1 MFDRVATFARGIR
14 RSWRS
19 AGPQPV
25 LPADP
30 WRFDPACWENLWSR
44 AAVIHLPA
52 DEYVRRARTGQRPP
66 ARSGGAASFA
76 MGPTGDFQGFRV
88 YEPGDDPRSV
98 DWPATA
104 RTRQPMVRQR
114 QSESRRPVALVIDVS
129 ASLWVDDRLSQP
141 KVRPIDMA
149 FETAVWLAAAALE
162 SQSPVSLTLVSD
174 RPEAQIQAMKGRRSI
189 ERVVRSLR
197 DFRPE
202 HAGTNWT
209 SVDDLR
215 QPPQAG
221 SLVFWIS
228 DFTWLPDPHD
238 FRSKFS
244 RWSSLAVRIT
254 SHSPESPS
262 QDTLLKDVETGRLI
276 EPSQSLAHASI
287 TDRARRWSTLASVPL
302 LNLPSNATRPELL
315 LAEWLRHPLARPG
328 ANR

>member
-1 MFDRVATFARGIR
+1 MFDRVATFSRGIR

-19 AGPQPV
+19 VGPHPV
-25 LPADP
+25 LSADP
-30 WRFDPACWENLWSR
+30 WRFDPAAWENLWSR

-52 DEYVRRARTGQRPP
+52 DDYVWRVRTGLRPP

-76 MGPTGDFQGFRV
+76 MGPTGDFQGYRV

-114 QSESRRPVALVIDVS
+114 QSESRRPVGLVVDVS

-174 RPEAQIQAMKGRRSI
+174 RPEAEIPAMKGRRSI
-189 ERVVRSLR
+189 DRVVRSLR

-202 HAGTNWT
+202 RSTTDWT

-228 DFTWLPDPHD
+228 DFTWLPDPQG

-244 RWSSLAVRIT
+244 RWTSLAVRIT
-254 SHSPESPS
+254 GNSPDPTS
-262 QDTLLKDVETGRLI
+262 LNAILKDVETGRLI
-276 EPSQSLAHASI
+276 EPSQTPGGQAIA
-287 TDRARRWSTLASVPL
+287 DRARRWSALAGVPL
-302 LNLPSNATRPELL
+302 LELPSHATRPELL
-315 LAEWLRHPLARPG
+315 LADWLRKPPGRPG
-328 ANR
+328 TYA

>member
-19 AGPQPV
+19 AGPQAI

-30 WRFDPACWENLWSR
+30 WRFDPAGWENLWSR
-44 AAVIHLPA
+44 AAVIQLPY
-52 DEYVRRARTGQRPP
+52 DDFVRRRQAALRPP
-66 ARSGGAASFA
+66 GRTVGSASFA
-76 MGPTGDFQGFRV
+76 LGPTGDFLGFRV

-162 SQSPVSLTLVSD
+162 TQSPVSLTLVSD
-174 RPEAQIQAMKGRRSI
+174 RPEAQIPAMKGRRSI

-228 DFTWLPDPHD
+228 DFTWLPEPLG

-244 RWSSLAVRIT
+244 RWTSLAVRIT
-254 SHSPESPS
+254 GHSPDPTSPNAI
-262 QDTLLKDVETGRLI
+262 LKDVETGRLI
-276 EPSQSLAHASI
+276 EPSQTLACESI
-287 TDRARRWSTLASVPL
+287 ADRARRWSALAGVPL
-302 LNLPSNATRPELL
+302 LELASHATRPELL
-315 LAEWLRHPLARPG
+315 LADWLRRLPGRPG
-328 ANR
+328 AFS